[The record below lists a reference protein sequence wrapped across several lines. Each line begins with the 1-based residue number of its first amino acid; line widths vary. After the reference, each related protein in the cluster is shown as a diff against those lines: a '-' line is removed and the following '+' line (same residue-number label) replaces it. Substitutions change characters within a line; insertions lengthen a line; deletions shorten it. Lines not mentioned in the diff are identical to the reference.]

1 MWNSI
6 FKIILP
12 VIFLCLPLHVY
23 SQTNQELYQLYQEKN
38 YNQLKEKYEKVKA
51 NLSKAEQIFFDTIFI
66 KDAEKA
72 FQVYKDLFQDSNG
85 KLKYYCGERLKD
97 FYYAK
102 GYYSTASD
110 YEKYLVDNSH
120 LIEEKSFSN
129 ANYDSEI
136 IDEEKLFIQVG
147 AFGLKEN
154 AKQMSDMLNTQKIKS
169 KIKIRHVNNKDLFC
183 VWVLGKEDFK
193 QTLKLADELKQKYH
207 LDYKIIK
214 E

>member
-1 MWNSI
+1 M
-6 FKIILP
+6 
-12 VIFLCLPLHVY
+12 
-23 SQTNQELYQLYQEKN
+23 YQLYQEKN